1 MEKVRPGTGREAGL
15 GQKVRPGIGRETGLG
30 RAGVRAPKVGAL
42 GDAWSSCRKNA
53 EKFFIKKQSNVLRS
67 SRLHGED
74 GVSGTDQAALLTG
87 RLKNELNNWIM
98 KIIIAIENKCSSKGF
113 HVPDELPEQIQSV
126 QTR

>member
-1 MEKVRPGTGREAGL
+1 MRKEKTHRR
-15 GQKVRPGIGRETGLG
+15 
-30 RAGVRAPKVGAL
+30 
-42 GDAWSSCRKNA
+42 DAKNA

-87 RLKNELNNWIM
+87 RLRNKLNDWII
-98 KIIIAIENKCSSKGF
+98 KIILAIENTVNYKGF